1 MLLYLFYLD
10 IILFNY
16 VIYTVYTA
24 YMYYIYCRLPA
35 TAEVPRTS
43 LQTVEGEALPALQE
57 HQGLRWTALRHL
69 RAGPMSCLQ

>member
-1 MLLYLFYLD
+1 
-10 IILFNY
+10 
-16 VIYTVYTA
+16 
-24 YMYYIYCRLPA
+24 MYYIYCRLPA